1 MTMAY
6 YMLYYLILYWLYMYG
21 EVISVFLNMTL
32 YLKPIMSEI
41 HASVFVWVNVV
52 VEPPIP
58 IGKKVLRNR
67 IPTSDV
73 LPW

>member
-1 MTMAY
+1 
-6 YMLYYLILYWLYMYG
+6 MYG
-21 EVISVFLNMTL
+21 EVILVFLNMTL

-52 VEPPIP
+52 VESPIS
-58 IGKKVLRNR
+58 IGKKVLR